1 MKIYSLVHKLLL
13 GGRREDRLMQGQT
26 GMHACA
32 RAHTHTHT
40 MKPQSILSLSTKEI
54 NPVKV
59 WKDGCPKPFSKIDA

>member
-1 MKIYSLVHKLLL
+1 
-13 GGRREDRLMQGQT
+13 
-26 GMHACA
+26 
-32 RAHTHTHT
+32 